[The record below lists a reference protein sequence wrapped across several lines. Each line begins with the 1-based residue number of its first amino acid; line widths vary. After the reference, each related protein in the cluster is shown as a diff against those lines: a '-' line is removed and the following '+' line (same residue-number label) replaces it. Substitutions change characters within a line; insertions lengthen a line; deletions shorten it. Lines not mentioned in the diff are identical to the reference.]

1 MAKAIIKSTSSSEE
15 KTWAMLANLAGFL
28 GIAFPVIGSILG
40 PFIVWQLKGKDYPLV
55 EDQGKEALNFQISML
70 IYFVISGVLVILLI
84 GLILLPLL
92 VIFEFV
98 VMLIAAYRANQGER
112 YRYPLNIRFIK

>member
-1 MAKAIIKSTSSSEE
+1 MAKAIIKSTPSSEE